1 MLGPKLAT
9 ESTVSEAPRRGRP
22 GPTGREGER
31 APRGTPHTPTPHAHT
46 HAKAEERTAP
56 GPHPTRGTPTRRPDG
71 TRKAEAKRRRAGA
84 ALKGAEPET
93 KPQGGRN
100 RKGPQGNPKPRAEP
114 KAKPT
119 EPRQRPSLQPLTRAT
134 PDKPE
139 SNSRGAEPGRGPH
152 RESKSKRHLRG
163 TRSQTEPEARP
174 TKPHRK
180 AYQPTTPTKAPKPTR
195 PTYAKPEGTPR
206 GSGPQGPRRPFETE
220 TEPKPKPEAE
230 QKTKTEK

>member
-1 MLGPKLAT
+1 MAT

-56 GPHPTRGTPTRRPDG
+56 GPHPTRGTPTRRPEG

-100 RKGPQGNPKPRAEP
+100 RKGTSREPETPSRTEGQADRTPPKAEPTTPYKSNPRQARKQLKRCRTRTGTSQGVEIEKAPQGHP
-114 KAKPT
+114 
-119 EPRQRPSLQPLTRAT
+119 
-134 PDKPE
+134 
-139 SNSRGAEPGRGPH
+139 
-152 RESKSKRHLRG
+152 
-163 TRSQTEPEARP
+163 TEPEARP
-174 TKPHRK
+174 TRPHRK
-180 AYQPTTPTKAPKPTR
+180 AYQPTTPIKAPKPTR

-206 GSGPQGPRRPFETE
+206 GSATHNQPG
-220 TEPKPKPEAE
+220 KPLSG
-230 QKTKTEK
+230 